1 MGRPSAFTPE
11 AADTICER
19 LSEGESLRA
28 ICRDDAMP
36 SLSMVFR
43 WLADERYADFRD
55 QYARAREAQADKY
68 ADELVDIADE
78 GKSED
83 ANIIRLRMDARKWA
97 ASKIAPKKYGDK
109 VDLNHGGQID
119 NPMRS
124 IQTIEL
130 VAPGDDD
137 AKD

>member
-1 MGRPSAFTPE
+1 MGRPSSYSDET
-11 AADTICER
+11 ADLICER
-19 LSEGESLRA
+19 MCEGESLRK
-28 ICRDDAMP
+28 ICAEPGMP
-36 SLSMVFR
+36 TRAAVCR
-43 WLADERYADFRD
+43 WLGDEKNERFRD

-97 ASKIAPKKYGDK
+97 ASKLAPKKYGER
-109 VDLNHGGQID
+109 VDLNHGGQPD

-124 IQTIEL
+124 VTEIALT
-130 VAPGDDD
+130 APGHDES
-137 AKD
+137 